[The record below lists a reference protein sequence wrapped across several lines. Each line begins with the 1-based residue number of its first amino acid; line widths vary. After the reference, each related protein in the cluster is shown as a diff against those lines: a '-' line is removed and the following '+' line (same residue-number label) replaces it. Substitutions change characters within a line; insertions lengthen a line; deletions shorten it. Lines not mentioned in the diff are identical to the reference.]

1 MVGRV
6 RAVSGIDH
14 TSPRDGKVMMVR
26 VKKRNVWQVAYR
38 FEGDTSSCSYRFSS
52 LDVHV
57 IDQRFNEYSPSRA
70 SHLRELDV
78 CKLTSPYMTKN
89 VAPVLQRQI
98 VQCHRR
104 NRISRDRSPISKTC
118 ELRSGLAE
126 MTGPGGSISG
136 QGSSRLS

>member
-1 MVGRV
+1 MSGEGDGQEFLDGEGLENGWE
-6 RAVSGIDH
+6 SQGGIDH
-14 TSPRDGKVMMVR
+14 TSPRGGKVMMVR

-70 SHLRELDV
+70 SHLRELNV

-98 VQCHRR
+98 VQCHRK
-104 NRISRDRSPISKTC
+104 NRISRDRSPHQQ
-118 ELRSGLAE
+118 R
-126 MTGPGGSISG
+126 M
-136 QGSSRLS
+136 